1 MNYNNTCCSPTY
13 LVTAVNESG
22 GTAYTLTFRTT
33 PTLVNGSVI
42 KFRITDGLSTVATA
56 GLPILANVNVNG
68 TLVSVPLLDSIGNNV
83 RTGDDLRTRTT
94 YTAVFGS
101 DPNHLLIAKVKGK
114 SCLGV

>member
-1 MNYNNTCCSPTY
+1 MNLNNSCCSPTY

-33 PTLVNGSVI
+33 PTLLNKSVI

-83 RTGDDLRTRTT
+83 RTGDTLRTRTT

-101 DPNHLLIAKVKGK
+101 DPNHLQIIKVKGK
-114 SCLGV
+114 SCLGA

>member
-1 MNYNNTCCSPTY
+1 MQLNSCNCSPTY

-33 PTLVNGSVI
+33 PTLLNKSVI
-42 KFRITDGLSTVATA
+42 KFRVTDGLSTVATS
-56 GLPILANVNVNG
+56 GLPILANVNFNG
-68 TLVSVPLLDSIGNNV
+68 ALVSVPLLDSIGNNV
-83 RTGDDLRTRTT
+83 RTGEGLKTRTT

-101 DPNHLLIAKVKGK
+101 DPNHLQIIKVKGR